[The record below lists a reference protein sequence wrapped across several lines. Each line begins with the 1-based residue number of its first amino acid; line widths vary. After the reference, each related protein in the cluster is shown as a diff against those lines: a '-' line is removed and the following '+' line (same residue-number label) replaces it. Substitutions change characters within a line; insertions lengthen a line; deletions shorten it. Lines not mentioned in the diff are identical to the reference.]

1 MATVTRL
8 FENRVQTTVG
18 TVYSPGVNA
27 FLFTIKK
34 GDTVAVDLRA
44 EDDAVNETVEV
55 VVSEF
60 NPLAYYITDDASG
73 KIHMILDKGNTAAEL
88 QIRLRRIGDSND
100 DGSTV
105 GANLVDISGSTVAAA
120 ASITIA

>member
-44 EDDAVNETVEV
+44 EDDAVNEAQGCEV
-55 VVSEF
+55 HD
-60 NPLAYYITDDASG
+60 L
-73 KIHMILDKGNTAAEL
+73 L
-88 QIRLRRIGDSND
+88 QRSADGRAGDH
-100 DGSTV
+100 
-105 GANLVDISGSTVAAA
+105 LP
-120 ASITIA
+120 